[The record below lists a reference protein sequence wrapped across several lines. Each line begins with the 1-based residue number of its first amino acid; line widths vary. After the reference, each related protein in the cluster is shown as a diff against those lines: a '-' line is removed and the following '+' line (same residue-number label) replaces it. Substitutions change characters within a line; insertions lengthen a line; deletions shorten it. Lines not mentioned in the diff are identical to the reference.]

1 MTACAIRRTV
11 VGAVLAAVLIP
22 NSAAAQGDASITGV
36 IRDASGAVLPG
47 VTVEARSPA
56 LIEKQRVVVSDGTG
70 QYRIVSLGPGVYSVT
85 FTLPGFSTLVR
96 DGIELRGSFT
106 ATVNAELTVGAV
118 EESVSVSG
126 LAPIVDVQST
136 TKQRV
141 ISADIIDA
149 VPSGMYYANIG
160 TLIAGVSVSC
170 AGGCTGT
177 AQDVGGSAGDT
188 GAQLVAH
195 GSRFRDQR
203 MFVNGVSVSGA
214 TGGVSQVGPNMPGMQ
229 EVQIDTSGA
238 DAQMPL
244 GGVRINMIPKDGG
257 NRFNGE
263 FFLTGTSGRFQSGN
277 VDQALI
283 ARGVSGVPKLKKLF
297 DMAAGF
303 GGPIKQ
309 DRLWFFVT
317 GRVQDAQNYKTVYA
331 NLFGNDRTQWQ
342 YVPDPGK
349 PLINGNP
356 LRIAE
361 GRLTMQ
367 VSARNKVTAS
377 FNVKT
382 RCNCPMSTSNAPEAS
397 AARFFSPSNQSL
409 ITWSSPV
416 TNRLLLEAGAAMIVE
431 RSNLVAC
438 GSDHQC
444 YGNTTLAGV
453 QVIEQ
458 SPPPSYLGVTTYH
471 GVNGF
476 PSWSPKHYTNTSFA
490 VTYVTGAH
498 AFKAGLN
505 HNWGDAKQINASISP
520 LTSYTFTRGVP
531 TSFAVNS
538 DPTGPYTN
546 IPLDFGAF
554 VQDKWTHKRMTVSG
568 GLRFDAINAYA
579 PEQHYGPAPLLP
591 NRDITFPK
599 TDFTGL
605 RDLNPRLGF
614 AIDVFGTGKTAVKA
628 SLNRYVQD
636 RSLSGVNNLVI
647 GSPVSYYQTTATRAW
662 TDSNGN
668 FYPDCD
674 WANGAA
680 QNLTASGGDI
690 CGAWTGASANFG
702 KTATG
707 TVNDRE
713 VDFGWGNRQYNWEY
727 STSVQQELVPGRIAI
742 DVGYYRRWF
751 GNFNTTDNLT
761 TAASDYGR
769 FSVVVPTDPRL
780 PLSGQAIGPFF
791 DPNANVASLPSNN
804 HVMLADNFGRQFE
817 YWHGVDA
824 TTAVRLSGA
833 VVQGGYSTGRRVTD
847 NCEIVS
853 KVPETSTVLGM
864 GALLNITGPLVG
876 PFCHQEEQ
884 WQHQFKM
891 FGTYMVPRIAVQF
904 AAAFQSIPGPMLT
917 ATLPVPSATVQTI
930 GGLGRPLAGNAA
942 NVTVNVIEPGSL
954 YGDRLNQIDL
964 RVGKVISL
972 GGGRRA
978 TASVDLFNVLNSN
991 AVLLEATTYA
1001 AFRTPV
1007 QITPGRLVK
1016 FTLVAS
1022 F

>member
-1 MTACAIRRTV
+1 MLSGWSAFARWDLDLTLLRFAPGYELEPLRGWRALGIRDSYKGR
-11 VGAVLAAVLIP
+11 
-22 NSAAAQGDASITGV
+22 TGV
-36 IRDASGAVLPG
+36 HEWAADMRDAWEHMEVRPLEIVDAG
-47 VTVEARSPA
+47 
-56 LIEKQRVVVSDGTG
+56 D
-70 QYRIVSLGPGVYSVT
+70 RIVSLGPGVYSVT

-96 DGIELRGSFT
+96 EGIELTGSFT

-118 EESVSVSG
+118 EESLTVSG

-141 ISADIIDA
+141 ISDEIIDA
-149 VPSGMYYANIG
+149 VPTGMYYANIG

-214 TGGVSQVGPNMPGMQ
+214 TGGVAQVGPNMPGMQ

-277 VDQALI
+277 VDEELI

-309 DRLWFFVT
+309 DRMWFFVS

-342 YVPDPGK
+342 YVPDLRK

-444 YGNTTLAGV
+444 YGNTTLTGA

-498 AFKAGLN
+498 AFKGGLN

-554 VQDKWTHKRMTVSG
+554 VQDKWTHKRMTLSG

-591 NRDITFPK
+591 NRDITFPE

-662 TDSNGN
+662 TDVNGN

-713 VDFGWGNRQYNWEY
+713 VDFGWSNRQYNWEY

-742 DVGYYRRWF
+742 DLGYYRRWF

-769 FSVVVPTDPRL
+769 FSVVVPTALDCR
-780 PLSGQAIGPFF
+780 SAARRS
-791 DPNANVASLPSNN
+791 DRSLIRTRTS
-804 HVMLADNFGRQFE
+804 HHFR
-817 YWHGVDA
+817 A
-824 TTAVRLSGA
+824 TT
-833 VVQGGYSTGRRVTD
+833 T
-847 NCEIVS
+847 
-853 KVPETSTVLGM
+853 
-864 GALLNITGPLVG
+864 
-876 PFCHQEEQ
+876 
-884 WQHQFKM
+884 
-891 FGTYMVPRIAVQF
+891 
-904 AAAFQSIPGPMLT
+904 
-917 ATLPVPSATVQTI
+917 
-930 GGLGRPLAGNAA
+930 
-942 NVTVNVIEPGSL
+942 
-954 YGDRLNQIDL
+954 
-964 RVGKVISL
+964 
-972 GGGRRA
+972 
-978 TASVDLFNVLNSN
+978 
-991 AVLLEATTYA
+991 
-1001 AFRTPV
+1001 
-1007 QITPGRLVK
+1007 
-1016 FTLVAS
+1016 
-1022 F
+1022 

>member
-1 MTACAIRRTV
+1 MTGCAIRLT
-11 VGAVLAAVLIP
+11 ALAALFAVAWMP
-22 NSAAAQGDASITGV
+22 SEARAQGDASITGV
-36 IRDASGAVLPG
+36 VRDASGAVLPG
-47 VTVEARSPA
+47 VTVQASSAA
-56 LIEKQRVVVSDGTG
+56 LIEKQRDVVSDGTG
-70 QYRIVSLGPGVYSVT
+70 QYRIVSLGPGVYTVT
-85 FTLPGFSTLVR
+85 FVLPGFNTLVR
-96 DGIELRGSFT
+96 EGIQLTGSFT

-118 EESVSVSG
+118 EESLTVTG
-126 LAPIVDVQST
+126 QAPIVDVQST

-141 ISADIIDA
+141 ITDEVIDA
-149 VPSGMYYANIG
+149 VPTGMYYANIG
-160 TLIAGVSVSC
+160 TLIAGVTLSC
-170 AGGCTGT
+170 AGGCTGS
-177 AQDVGGSAGDT
+177 AQDVGGAAGDT

-203 MFVNGVSVSGA
+203 LFVNGVSVSGA
-214 TGGVSQVGPNMPGMQ
+214 TGGVAQVGPNMPGMQ

-244 GGVRINMIPKDGG
+244 GGVRINMVPKDGG

-263 FFLTGTSGRFQSGN
+263 FFLTGTSGRFQSDN
-277 VDQALI
+277 VDEELI

-297 DMAAGF
+297 DLAAGF

-309 DRLWFFVT
+309 DRLWFYVS
-317 GRVQDAQNYKTVYA
+317 GRFQDTQNIKTVYA
-331 NLFGNDRTQWQ
+331 NLHGNDQTQWQ
-342 YVPDPGK
+342 YVPDFNK

-367 VSARNKVTAS
+367 VTARNKVTAS

-409 ITWSSPV
+409 VTWSSPV
-416 TNRLLLEAGAAMIVE
+416 TNRLLFEAGASLIVE

-438 GSDHQC
+438 GSDHDC
-444 YGNTTLAGV
+444 YGNATLTGV

-458 SPPPSYLGVTTYH
+458 APPPSYLGVTTYH
-471 GVNGF
+471 GVNAF
-476 PSWSPKHYTNTSFA
+476 PSWSPKSYTNTAFTM
-490 VTYVTGAH
+490 TYVTGAH
-498 AFKAGLN
+498 AFKAGIN
-505 HNWGDAKQINASISP
+505 DNWGHVQQTNASLSP
-520 LTSYTFTRGVP
+520 LTSYTFNRGVP
-531 TSFAVNS
+531 VSFLVNS

-546 IPLDFGAF
+546 IPMDFGAF
-554 VQDKWTHKRMTVSG
+554 VQDKWTFERMTLSG

-591 NRDITFPK
+591 TRDITFPK

-614 AIDVFGTGKTAVKA
+614 ALDLFGTGKTAIKA

-647 GSPVSYYQTTATRAW
+647 GSPVSYYQSTATRSW

-674 WANGAA
+674 WTNPAG
-680 QNLTASGGDI
+680 QNLTASGGDV
-690 CGAWTGASANFG
+690 CGAWTGPSANFG

-707 TVNDRE
+707 TVNDPE

-727 STSVQQELVPGRIAI
+727 STSVQQELVPGRIAL

-761 TAASDYGR
+761 TAASDYAP

-780 PLSGQAIGPFF
+780 PLSGQTIGPFY
-791 DPNANVASLPSNN
+791 DPNPNVASLPSDN
-804 HVMLADNFGRQFE
+804 HVRLADGYGEQYE
-817 YWHGVDA
+817 YWHGIDA
-824 TTAVRLSGA
+824 TTAVRLSGT

-847 NCEIVS
+847 NCDIVS
-853 KVPETSTVLGM
+853 KVPETSTVAGM

-876 PFCHQEEQ
+876 PFCRQAEQ

-891 FGTYMVPRIAVQF
+891 FGTYTVPRIAVQL

-917 ATLPVPSATVQTI
+917 ATLPVPSAIVQTI
-930 GGLGRPLAGNAA
+930 GGLGRPLSGNAA
-942 NVTVNVIEPGSL
+942 NVTVNIIQPGTL
-954 YGDRLNQIDL
+954 YGDRLNQLDF
-964 RVGKVISL
+964 RVGKMIPL
-972 GGGRRA
+972 GAGRRA
-978 TASVDLFNVLNSN
+978 TASVDLYNLLNSN
-991 AVLLEATTYA
+991 AVLTEATTYA

-1016 FTLVAS
+1016 FTLVVNY
-1022 F
+1022 